1 MSNMESRSKEALP
14 KGISPQEAARY
25 SKELIDSLRK
35 LALGQNHHRLA
46 KLLEEAESEAE
57 TLATRSTARKTA

>member
-1 MSNMESRSKEALP
+1 VRNTESHGKKGLP
-14 KGISPQEAARY
+14 KGISPEEAARY

-46 KLLEEAESEAE
+46 KLLEEAECEAE
-57 TLATRSTARKTA
+57 TLAASKTA